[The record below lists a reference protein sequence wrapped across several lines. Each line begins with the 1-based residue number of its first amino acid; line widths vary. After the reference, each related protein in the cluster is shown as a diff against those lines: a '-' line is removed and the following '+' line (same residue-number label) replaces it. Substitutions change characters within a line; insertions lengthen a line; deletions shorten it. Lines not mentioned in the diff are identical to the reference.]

1 MSFSN
6 LISSAIEQ
14 GLSGGGNNSNYDP
27 EFSSA
32 HSHAQSHHASY
43 NQGGYGNQ
51 GGYSDDQG
59 RDSYPSQGGG
69 GGGSGSGSSSDLFS
83 TALSFLSSRKSQYE
97 EQPDVDEEHMV
108 QSHQALYNN
117 QDEGQQHDSKSLGAG
132 AAMQALKMFT
142 SGSGG
147 SSGDKNEFIGM
158 AMAQASKLWDQKSG
172 SGSVVRVSSIIMVSS
187 GVGEWI
193 NMANSGYIYR
203 LAISSRQSTRLLR
216 WPSRCI

>member
-14 GLSGGGNNSNYDP
+14 GLSGGSSGGGNSNYDS

-32 HSHAQSHHASY
+32 HSHAQSHHSSY
-43 NQGGYGNQ
+43 NQGEE
-51 GGYSDDQG
+51 
-59 RDSYPSQGGG
+59 SYPSQGGSSS
-69 GGGSGSGSSSDLFS
+69 GGSSGSDLFS
-83 TALSFLSSRKSQYE
+83 TALGFLSSRKSQYA

-108 QSHQALYNN
+108 RSHQALYNN

-172 SGSVVRVSSIIMVSS
+172 SGSVAGDKQSAINSAAEMAFKMYMKSQGSGSS
-187 GVGEWI
+187 GTGGL
-193 NMANSGYIYR
+193 MS
-203 LAISSRQSTRLLR
+203 LASKFL
-216 WPSRCI
+216 